1 MKLHSMKK
9 TLAGLALSLSIAGF
23 AMPANAA
30 QSSSTYVTGANDTF
44 WLVSKKLNIN
54 VNELMAANPSI
65 NPLNVYKGL
74 TLTLPNG
81 KKSAAAVKAQ
91 SAAAPPQMLTNAVAT
106 ASGKPVAYSKVINAV
121 ATAYSEVPEENG
133 GWGGVDYFGNSL
145 KIGTIAVDPNVIP
158 LGTKVYITGYTSRG
172 LPLGGLVAT
181 ATDIGG
187 AIKGNRVDIFL
198 PSSIGP
204 VADFGIQNVQIY
216 VMK

>member
-1 MKLHSMKK
+1 MKLQSMKK
-9 TLAGLALSLSIAGF
+9 TVAGLALSLSIAGF
-23 AMPANAA
+23 AMPAHAA
-30 QSSSTYVTGANDTF
+30 QSSNTYVTGANDTF
-44 WLVSKKLNIN
+44 WKVSQKLQIN
-54 VNELMAANPSI
+54 VDDLMAANPSI

-74 TLTLPNG
+74 SLTLPNS
-81 KKSAAAVKAQ
+81 KKSAA
-91 SAAAPPQMLTNAVAT
+91 T
-106 ASGKPVAYSKVINAV
+106 AEKPLAYSKVINAV

-133 GWGGVDYFGNSL
+133 GWAGLDYFGKPL
-145 KIGTIAVDPNVIP
+145 KIGTIAVDPKVIP
-158 LGTKVYITGYTSRG
+158 LGTKVYITGYTAVG

-204 VADFGIQNVQIY
+204 VADFGIQNVQIH

>member
-1 MKLHSMKK
+1 MKQSIKQ
-9 TLAGLALSLSIAGF
+9 TLAGLALSLSIASF
-23 AMPANAA
+23 AMPVHAA

-54 VNELMAANPSI
+54 VDELMAANPSI
-65 NPLNVYKGL
+65 HPLNVYKGL
-74 TLTLPNG
+74 TLTLPNSN
-81 KKSAAAVKAQ
+81 KSAAAVKAQ
-91 SAAAPPQMLTNAVAT
+91 SATATPQMLTNSVAT
-106 ASGKPVAYSKVINAV
+106 AAGKPLAYSKVINAV
-121 ATAYSEVPEENG
+121 ATAYSEVAEENG
-133 GWGGVDYFGNSL
+133 GWAGVDYFGNPL
-145 KIGTIAVDPNVIP
+145 KIGTIAVDPKVIP

-172 LPLGGLVAT
+172 LPQGGLVAT

-198 PSSIGP
+198 PSSLGP